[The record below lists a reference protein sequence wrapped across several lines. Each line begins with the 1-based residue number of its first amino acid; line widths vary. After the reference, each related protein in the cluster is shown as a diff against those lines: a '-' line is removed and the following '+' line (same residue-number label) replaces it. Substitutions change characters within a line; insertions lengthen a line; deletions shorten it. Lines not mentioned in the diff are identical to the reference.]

1 MNWHLVSFVYTPSV
15 SCVRLQSPRCDPWYD
30 KAVEDECMNLSFAEF
45 WLFSAWLGVV
55 EVFPSLPSHTS
66 TWSPFLMTVLTPCC
80 LALFA
85 MTAFLVFH
93 VEFRILQ
100 AEAVVLRLGN
110 VYPTL
115 FIFSSLCMCL
125 TCYIT
130 LLPEKHLPLLQV
142 KIAAFYFIFE
152 DELVNRFSSPP
163 TRNSPELV
171 AFPRPYKTRL
181 CKQRK
186 SSLKWWAVLLV
197 NGQTTMTLA
206 HRMVEGFF
214 FSVFPECLS
223 CFLIMFSLSLP
234 FLPSPPPPLSSLFTW
249 NEGLWRQWPQYQMH
263 AKMNGSVK
271 WNTWTSLP
279 L

>member
-1 MNWHLVSFVYTPSV
+1 MNEWIWA
-15 SCVRLQSPRCDPWYD
+15 LQSSDSFLLGWELLKFFLLHPHTPRPDPR
-30 KAVEDECMNLSFAEF
+30 F
-45 WLFSAWLGVV
+45 WWQCWL
-55 EVFPSLPSHTS
+55 LA
-66 TWSPFLMTVLTPCC
+66 FLLCSRWQ
-80 LALFA
+80 L
-85 MTAFLVFH
+85 FLVFH

-125 TCYIT
+125 TCCIT
-130 LLPEKHLPLLQV
+130 LLPEKPPAITTG
-142 KIAAFYFIFE
+142 KNSW
-152 DELVNRFSSPP
+152 DEFLVNRFSSPP
-163 TRNSPELV
+163 TRNSPALV

-214 FSVFPECLS
+214 FLSSLNVFLAFSLC
-223 CFLIMFSLSLP
+223 SLSLP
-234 FLPSPPPPLSSLFTW
+234 PSSLFTW
-249 NEGLWRQWPQYQMH
+249 NEGLWRQWPQYHMH
-263 AKMNGSVK
+263 AKMNGSEKCKVK
-271 WNTWTSLP
+271 HMALP
-279 L
+279 ALKTPRTVAHRMNFQTKSCLYLLAHLCCLKCVCVWSQSQCV